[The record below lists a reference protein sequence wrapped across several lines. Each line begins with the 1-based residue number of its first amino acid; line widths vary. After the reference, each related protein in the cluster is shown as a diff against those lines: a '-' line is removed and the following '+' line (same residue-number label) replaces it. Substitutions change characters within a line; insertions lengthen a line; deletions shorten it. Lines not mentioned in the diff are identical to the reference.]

1 MLTYLATILES
12 LDHPDLVHMMLHY
25 LLAMPETSHVR
36 PSMAPRSPTATKRQ
50 NSLMLLSEARA
61 EEERLEPTLFS
72 LVDLMLNGIRSQ
84 NPQTAVAALKL
95 SSVMLT
101 RHRNYAVATLVRA
114 KPRSSTDEG
123 RTGGSLA
130 VETEN
135 LLQLAA
141 HLGRHIDIDEA
152 YTAACQD
159 MITPLEV
166 QLAQQASE
174 HTSLGN
180 GPSISALV
188 RMQKIASDDPYL
200 TAILDAFRSFFT
212 NSVDVN
218 LALTEALMNLA
229 LCSNIGLDGWLAVPP
244 TSYEFD
250 TKFDSHISSDMNSMD
265 EEEASALRKL
275 LLMQCRPHWEVDQLP
290 ALLILLQS
298 LNVQLDNI
306 RLTVT
311 NIDGMISKRMEILG
325 GIDKDE
331 RHTALSGRLS
341 SDYSMIDGA
350 RPDNAVE
357 PRQVKQLRGQPSVQA
372 NSRASSVPP
381 SRALQP
387 QNRDVHDHPSRARED
402 PLNPSTRSSS
412 LPKTSMERTHQN
424 IFQPPPPDP
433 PEEEFAAAYT
443 KPVGVREN
451 EAELLRRRLRFHR
464 TGEPSAA
471 VYQFVPEH
479 TSANAEGDLVDS
491 RGVSLSHVLT
501 NVVIL
506 HHFVIELAAVMQTR
520 ANVLEDVGFV

>member
-1 MLTYLATILES
+1 
-12 LDHPDLVHMMLHY
+12 
-25 LLAMPETSHVR
+25 
-36 PSMAPRSPTATKRQ
+36 MAPRSPTATKRQ

-114 KPRSSTDEG
+114 QPRSSTDES
-123 RTGGSLA
+123 RTGGSLT

-135 LLQLAA
+135 LLQLAT
-141 HLGRHIDIDEA
+141 HIGRHIGIDEA
-152 YTAACQD
+152 YTAATQD
-159 MITPLEV
+159 MMTPLEV

-174 HTSLGN
+174 HTSSGN
-180 GPSISALV
+180 GLSISPLV
-188 RMQKIASDDPYL
+188 HMQKIASDDPYL

-212 NSVDVN
+212 NSVDIN

-250 TKFDSHISSDMNSMD
+250 TEFDSHVSSDMNSMD
-265 EEEASALRKL
+265 EEEASALQNL
-275 LLMQCRPHWEVDQLP
+275 LLMQRRPHWKVDQIP

-298 LNVQLDNI
+298 LNGQLDTI

-311 NIDGMISKRMEILG
+311 NIDELISKRMEILG

-331 RHTALSGRLS
+331 RNTALPGRLS
-341 SDYSMIDGA
+341 SDYNMIDGA
-350 RPDNAVE
+350 RPNRAVE
-357 PRQVKQLRGQPSVQA
+357 PRQVKQLRSQSSAQA
-372 NSRASSVPP
+372 NSRASSVSPLRP
-381 SRALQP
+381 LRP
-387 QNRDVHDHPSRARED
+387 QNREVHDNLSRARED
-402 PLNPSTRSSS
+402 SLDPPTRSSA
-412 LPKTSMERTHQN
+412 LPKTSVERTHQS

-433 PEEEFAAAYT
+433 PEEELPPAAHM
-443 KPVGVREN
+443 KPVGGREN
-451 EAELLRRRLRFHR
+451 EAQLLRRRLRFHR

-479 TSANAEGDLVDS
+479 TSANTEGDLVDS
-491 RGVSLSHVLT
+491 REVSLSHVLT

-520 ANVLEDVGFV
+520 ANVLEEVGFV